1 MKKKIIT
8 TVVIMTCL
16 SGFIYAEN
24 FSFEVK
30 GSYFSPSEEA
40 FKDIYGGGFTFGGE
54 LTLGILKNLQLWFG
68 GSYFSQNGE
77 LTYTKEE
84 TSLQIIPLGGGLK
97 YKLNA
102 GILSFY
108 GGAGIKFYQFKESN
122 ILGEVTE
129 GGIGYVGKIGVIFKV
144 FKGMFLDLFGEYSYC
159 KMIPADF
166 TINIGG
172 IAAGIGLGFEF

>member
-1 MKKKIIT
+1 MKKKIIM

-24 FSFEVK
+24 FSIEVK
-30 GSYFSPSEEA
+30 GSYFNPSEA
-40 FKDIYGGGFTFGGE
+40 VFKDIYGGGFKLGGE
-54 LTLGILKNLQLWFG
+54 LTIGILKNLQLWFE

-97 YKLNA
+97 YKLKA
-102 GILSFY
+102 GILSLY
-108 GGAGIKFYQFKESN
+108 GGAGINYYQYKESN
-122 ILGEVTE
+122 ILGEVSKS
-129 GGIGYVGKIGVIFKV
+129 GIGYVGKIGVIVKI
-144 FKGMFLDLFGEYSYC
+144 FKGTFLDLLGEYSYC
-159 KMIPADF
+159 KMTPAAF
-166 TINIGG
+166 SINIGG